1 MSVNTPLSPSAII
14 ERIQSGII
22 PQNGR
27 RALVAMSGGV
37 DSAVTAALMLAQGY
51 RTTGST
57 IRMRS
62 EHLNMSGERSCCS
75 QKDIDAAAAAAHQ
88 LGIEHIVLDQTANF
102 EENVIRRFVESYQ
115 SGKTPNPCVACNRY
129 VKFKT
134 YFDRAAALGFDVLAT
149 GHYARI
155 RYDGASGRWQLLKGR
170 RGEKDQSYVLYT
182 LTQAELSRLQFPCG
196 EYTKTEIRAIAA
208 GLGLPCADQPDSQ
221 DICFIPGGD
230 YHDFLLRYC
239 GNPDE
244 SGSFVDAATGAILGP
259 HKGFTAYTIGQ
270 RKGLGISAGRP
281 LFVLDKDPVTRAV
294 YLGDNADLFRNSLT
308 AGDLNWIQIPEL
320 TGSLRCSARIRY
332 NNRETLC
339 VVTPGPDATARA
351 DFDEPVRAVA
361 KGQSVVFYQGDA
373 VVGGGVITG

>member
-1 MSVNTPLSPSAII
+1 MPTNTPLSPAAII
-14 ERIQSGII
+14 KRIQSGPG

-37 DSAVTAALMLAQGY
+37 DSTVTAALMLAQGY

-57 IRMRS
+57 IRMRDA
-62 EHLNMSGERSCCS
+62 HLDRSGERSCCS
-75 QKDIDAAAAAAHQ
+75 QKDIDAAAGAARL
-88 LGIEHIVLDQTANF
+88 LGIDHIVLDQTAGF

-115 SGKTPNPCVACNRY
+115 RGETPNPCVACNRY

-149 GHYARI
+149 GHYARV
-155 RYDGASGRWQLLKGR
+155 RYSDATGRWQLLKGR
-170 RGEKDQSYVLYT
+170 YGEKDQSYVLYT
-182 LTQAELSRLQFPCG
+182 LTQDQLARLEFPCG
-196 EYTKTEIRAIAA
+196 EYTKAEIRAIAA

-230 YHDFLLRYC
+230 YHDFLLHYC
-239 GNPDE
+239 ENPDE
-244 SGSFVDAATGAILGP
+244 SGFFVDAKTGAVLGP

-281 LFVLDKDPVTRAV
+281 LFVLDKDPVTRTV
-294 YLGDNADLFRNSLT
+294 YLGGNADLFRSTLT

-320 TGSLRCSARIRY
+320 TGPFRCAARIRY
-332 NNRETLC
+332 NHREVPCT
-339 VVTPGPDATARA
+339 VTPDSDGTARVT
-351 DFDEPVRAVA
+351 FDEPVRAVT
-361 KGQSVVFYQGDA
+361 KGQAVVFYEGDA